1 LPPLKRKLSKR
12 TQKARVKHFG
22 SESIL
27 EEPQKIA
34 LLGSLQ
40 ILRINNVGRKSLR
53 EISSALFSLGIIK
66 NEGEWLYSFLK

>member
-1 LPPLKRKLSKR
+1 LPPLKRKLSKQ
-12 TQKARVKHFG
+12 TQKALVKYFG

-27 EEPQKIA
+27 EKPQKIE

-40 ILRINNVGRKSLR
+40 ILRINNSGRKSLR
-53 EISSALFSLGIIK
+53 EISSALCSLGIIK

>member
-1 LPPLKRKLSKR
+1 LPPLKSKSTKR
-12 TQKARVKHFG
+12 TQKALIKHFG

-40 ILRINNVGRKSLR
+40 ILRINNIGRKSLR
-53 EISSALFSLGIIK
+53 EISSALCSLGIIK
-66 NEGEWLYSFLK
+66 NEDEWLYSFLK